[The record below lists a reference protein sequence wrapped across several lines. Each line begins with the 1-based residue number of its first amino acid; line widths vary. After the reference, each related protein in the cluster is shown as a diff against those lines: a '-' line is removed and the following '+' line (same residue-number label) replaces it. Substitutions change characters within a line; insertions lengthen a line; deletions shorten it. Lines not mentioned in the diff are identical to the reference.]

1 MTVFDFAWL
10 IIVFP
15 ALGVIFNSFF
25 STRFKDQVASY
36 VAIAASG
43 LSFLMSVIVL
53 IALMSL
59 PPESRSINVQ
69 LYTWVA
75 SGNFHLE
82 VGLLID
88 PLSATMLM
96 VVTFVGTL
104 IHIYSVGYM
113 RGDPRYRR
121 FFVYMNLFM
130 ASMLILVLGNSFVT
144 MFVGWEGVGLCS
156 YLLIGFWFEKEA
168 NSNAANKAFIVNR
181 VGDFGFTLGM
191 FLTFITVGS
200 LQYKE
205 VFEAAEHG
213 EPAVVAAATAITLLL
228 FVGAAGKSAQIPL
241 YIWLPDAMAGPT
253 PVSALIHAATMVT
266 AGVYMIARSHPL
278 FALAPTSQAVVAVVG
293 ALTAILAATIG
304 LAQFD
309 IKKVLAYST
318 ISQLGFMIS
327 AVGMGATVA
336 GIFHLGTH
344 AFFKALLFLGA
355 GSVIHAMEHGHHET
369 SNHKSQFSKKNRKRK
384 ARDKSQDAGHSPTS
398 EEHSFDPNDMRLMG
412 GLWKKMPWTFGTYL
426 IGALS
431 LAGFLPLAG
440 FWSKDEILAEA
451 FAKGIT
457 ERNPAFS
464 LAFWLLLIA
473 AFFTAFYMTRQ
484 VLMVFFGKP
493 RHAAAMLAPESPRV
507 MTYVLA
513 VLAFF
518 AAVAGLINIT
528 GTFTHWIEPEELFAG
543 LNLAVAGSSI
553 VVMLVGIGL
562 GYLVYRPRDARGPRG
577 VDDPLRAT
585 PVVGWLFANVLNRKY
600 WVDEIYGFLFIRPFK
615 RLANFLAYT
624 IDWRFWH
631 DWFHDSAIANTFK
644 VGARFLANPID
655 LGIIDGA
662 VNALARLIERLAEQ
676 LRQIQTGYVRNYAL
690 SVLLGVVIIVA
701 YFALR

>member
-1 MTVFDFAWL
+1 MTQVFNLAWL

-15 ALGVIFNSFF
+15 ALGVTFNAFF
-25 STRFKDQVASY
+25 STRFKQEIASY

-43 LSFLMSVIVL
+43 LAFLMSLLVL
-53 IALMSL
+53 FALMGL
-59 PPESRSINVQ
+59 PQEHRSVSVP
-69 LYTWVA
+69 LYTWLA

-82 VGLLID
+82 LGLLID
-88 PLSATMLM
+88 TLAATMLM

-104 IHIYSVGYM
+104 IHIYSIGYM
-113 RGDPRYRR
+113 HGDSRYRR
-121 FFVYMNLFM
+121 FFVYLNLFM
-130 ASMLILVLGNSFVT
+130 TSMLILVLGNSYVM

-168 NSNAANKAFIVNR
+168 NNNAAKKAFITNR
-181 VGDFGFTLGM
+181 VGDFGFLLGM
-191 FLTFITVGS
+191 FLIFVTVGS
-200 LQYKE
+200 LQYNQ
-205 VFEAAEHG
+205 VFEAAEQGH
-213 EPAVVAAATAITLLL
+213 VAMGVATAITLLL
-228 FVGAAGKSAQIPL
+228 FVGATGKSAQIPL

-278 FALAPTSQAVVAVVG
+278 FALAPTSQEVVAIVG

-318 ISQLGFMIS
+318 ISQLGFMVS

-355 GSVIHAMEHGHHET
+355 GSVIHAMEHGHHEAEHAQAHGP
-369 SNHKSQFSKKNRKRK
+369 SGQGSKKTQRH
-384 ARDKSQDAGHSPTS
+384 RDERP
-398 EEHSFDPNDMRLMG
+398 FDPNDMRLMG
-412 GLWKKMPWTFGTYL
+412 GLATKMPLTFWTYV
-426 IGALS
+426 IGAAALM
-431 LAGFLPLAG
+431 GIPPLAG

-451 FAKGIT
+451 FAKGMA
-457 ERNPAFS
+457 EGKPAFS
-464 LAFWLLLIA
+464 LAFWLLLAA

-493 RHAAAMLAPESPRV
+493 RHAAAELAPESPRV

-518 AAVAGLINIT
+518 AAVAGLINVT
-528 GTFTHWIEPEELFAG
+528 GAFTAWLEPEEHFAG
-543 LNLAVAGSSI
+543 LNLWVAGSSI
-553 VVMLVGIGL
+553 LVALMGIGL
-562 GYLVYRPRDARGPRG
+562 GYLIYRPRDARAPKG
-577 VDDPLRAT
+577 VDDPLRSL
-585 PVVGWLFANVLNRKY
+585 GILFTTLNAKY
-600 WVDEIYGFLFIRPFK
+600 WVDEAYGFLFIRPFK
-615 RLANFLAYT
+615 WLAQFLAYVV
-624 IDWRFWH
+624 DGRFWH
-631 DWFHDSAIANTFK
+631 DWFHDTVIAGTFK
-644 VGARFLANPID
+644 SGAEVLANPID

-662 VNALARLIERLAEQ
+662 VNGLAKVVRWCSAQ
-676 LRQIQTGYVRNYAL
+676 LRQVQTGYVRNYAL
-690 SVLLGVVIIVA
+690 SVLLGVVVIVA

>member
-15 ALGVIFNSFF
+15 AVGVIFNSFF
-25 STRFKDQVASY
+25 STRFKEEIASY

-43 LSFLMSVIVL
+43 LAFLMSLLVL
-53 IALMSL
+53 TALMGL
-59 PPESRSINVQ
+59 PPDERSVQ
-69 LYTWVA
+69 VPLYTWLA
-75 SGNFHLE
+75 SGNFRLE
-82 VGLLID
+82 FGLLID

-104 IHIYSVGYM
+104 IHIYSIGYM
-113 RGDPRYRR
+113 HGDSRYRR
-121 FFVYMNLFM
+121 FFVYLNLFM
-130 ASMLILVLGNSFVT
+130 TSMLILVLGNSYVM

-156 YLLIGFWFEKEA
+156 FLLIGFWFEKEA
-168 NSNAANKAFIVNR
+168 NANAAKKAFIANR
-181 VGDFGFTLGM
+181 VGDLGFSLGM
-191 FLTFITVGS
+191 FLIFVTIGS

-205 VFEAAEHG
+205 VFEAAAQGH
-213 EPAVVAAATAITLLL
+213 VAMGVATAITLLL
-228 FVGAAGKSAQIPL
+228 FIGATGKSAQIPL

-278 FALAPTSQAVVAVVG
+278 FALAPTSQEVVAVVG
-293 ALTAILAATIG
+293 ALTALFAATIG

-318 ISQLGFMIS
+318 ISQLGFMVS

-336 GIFHLGTH
+336 GIFHLATH

-355 GSVIHAMEHGHHET
+355 GSVIHAMEHGHHEAEHEHGP
-369 SNHKSQFSKKNRKRK
+369 SGQGSKKTQRH
-384 ARDKSQDAGHSPTS
+384 RDERP
-398 EEHSFDPNDMRLMG
+398 FDPNDMRLMG
-412 GLWKKMPWTFGTYL
+412 GLSTKMPLTFWTYVV
-426 IGALS
+426 GAAALMG
-431 LAGFLPLAG
+431 LPPLAG

-451 FAKGIT
+451 FAKGMT
-457 ERNPAFS
+457 DGNAAFAI
-464 LAFWLLLIA
+464 AFWLLLVA

-484 VLMVFFGKP
+484 VLMVFFGRP
-493 RHAAAMLAPESPRV
+493 RHAAAELAPESPRV

-518 AAVAGLINIT
+518 AAVAGLINIV
-528 GTFTHWIEPEELFAG
+528 GTFTHWLEPEELFAG
-543 LNLAVAGSSI
+543 LNLGVAGTSI
-553 VVMLVGIGL
+553 VVALLGIGL
-562 GYLVYRPRDARGPRG
+562 GYLVYRPRELPKG
-577 VDDPLRAT
+577 VDDPLRSLGLVFT
-585 PVVGWLFANVLNRKY
+585 TLNAKY
-600 WVDEIYGFLFIRPFK
+600 WVDEIYGFLFIKPFNW
-615 RLANFLAYT
+615 LSQFLADV

-631 DWFHDSAIANTFK
+631 DWFHDTVVAGAFK
-644 VGARFLANPID
+644 GGAQILANPID
-655 LGIIDGA
+655 LGVIDGA
-662 VNALARLIERLAEQ
+662 VNGLATGVRWCSAQ
-676 LRQIQTGYVRNYAL
+676 LRRIQTGYVRNYAL

>member
-1 MTVFDFAWL
+1 MTVLYFAWL
-10 IIVFP
+10 IIAFP
-15 ALGVIFNSFF
+15 AIGVIFNSFF
-25 STRFKDQVASY
+25 STRFKEEIASY

-43 LSFLMSVIVL
+43 LSFLMSLLVVV
-53 IALMSL
+53 ALMGL
-59 PPESRSINVQ
+59 APDERHIEIP
-69 LYTWVA
+69 LYTWVT
-75 SGNFHLE
+75 SGSFHLE
-82 VGLLID
+82 MGLLID
-88 PLSATMLM
+88 TLSATMLM

-104 IHIYSVGYM
+104 IHIYSIGYM
-113 RGDPRYRR
+113 HGDSRYRR
-121 FFVYMNLFM
+121 FFVYLNLFM
-130 ASMLILVLGNSFVT
+130 TSMLILVLGNSYVM

-168 NSNAANKAFIVNR
+168 NANAAKKAFIANR
-181 VGDFGFTLGM
+181 VGDLGFSLGM
-191 FLTFITVGS
+191 FLIFVTVGS

-205 VFEAAEHG
+205 VFEAAEKG
-213 EPAVVAAATAITLLL
+213 SVAMGAATAITLLL
-228 FVGAAGKSAQIPL
+228 FVGATGKSAQIPL

-278 FALAPTSQAVVAVVG
+278 FALAPSSQEVVALIG

-318 ISQLGFMIS
+318 ISQLGFMVS

-355 GSVIHAMEHGHHET
+355 GSVIHAMEHGHHEAEHEHGREGQGSKKT
-369 SNHKSQFSKKNRKRK
+369 QRHKSKL
-384 ARDKSQDAGHSPTS
+384 A
-398 EEHSFDPNDMRLMG
+398 FDPNDMRLMG
-412 GLWKKMPWTFGTYL
+412 GLSTRMPLTFWTYV
-426 IGALS
+426 IGAVALM
-431 LAGFLPLAG
+431 GIPPLAG

-451 FAKGIT
+451 FLKGV
-457 ERNPAFS
+457 EEGNPAFT
-464 LAFWLLLIA
+464 LAFWLLLAA

-484 VLMVFFGKP
+484 VLMVFMGKP
-493 RHAAAMLAPESPRV
+493 RHAAAKFAPESPRV

-518 AAVAGLINIT
+518 AAVAGFINVT
-528 GTFTHWIEPEELFAG
+528 GAFTAWLEPEEHFAG

-553 VVMLVGIGL
+553 LVALLGIGL
-562 GYLVYRPRDARGPRG
+562 GYLVYRPRELTER
-577 VDDPLRAT
+577 VDDPLRSLGLIFT
-585 PVVGWLFANVLNRKY
+585 VLNAKY

-615 RLANFLAYT
+615 GLAQFLAYV
-624 IDWRFWH
+624 IDWRVWH
-631 DWFHDSAIANTFK
+631 DWFHDTAIAGTFK
-644 VGARFLANPID
+644 GGAQFLANPID

-662 VNALARLIERLAEQ
+662 VNGMARGVGWCSAQ

>member
-1 MTVFDFAWL
+1 MTVLYFAWL
-10 IIVFP
+10 IIAFP
-15 ALGVIFNSFF
+15 AIGVIFNSFF
-25 STRFKDQVASY
+25 STRFKEEIASY

-43 LSFLMSVIVL
+43 LSFVMSLLVVIVL
-53 IALMSL
+53 IGL
-59 PPESRSINVQ
+59 PPEERHVEIP
-69 LYTWVA
+69 LYTWIT
-75 SGNFHLE
+75 SGNLHLE
-82 VGLLID
+82 FGLLID
-88 PLSATMLM
+88 TLSATMLM

-104 IHIYSVGYM
+104 IHIYSIGYM
-113 RGDPRYRR
+113 HGDSRYRR
-121 FFVYMNLFM
+121 FFVYLNLFM
-130 ASMLILVLGNSFVT
+130 TSMLILVLGNSYVM

-156 YLLIGFWFEKEA
+156 FLLIGFWFEKEA
-168 NSNAANKAFIVNR
+168 NANAAKKAFIANR

-191 FLTFITVGS
+191 FLIFVTVGS

-205 VFEAAEHG
+205 VFEAAESGH
-213 EPAVVAAATAITLLL
+213 VAMGVATAITLLL
-228 FVGAAGKSAQIPL
+228 FAGATGKSAQIPL

-278 FALAPTSQAVVAVVG
+278 FTLAPTSQQVVAVVG

-318 ISQLGFMIS
+318 ISQLGFMVS

-355 GSVIHAMEHGHHET
+355 GSVIHAMEHGHHEAE
-369 SNHKSQFSKKNRKRK
+369 HEHGHEGQGSKKTQRY
-384 ARDKSQDAGHSPTS
+384 KSKLA
-398 EEHSFDPNDMRLMG
+398 FDPNDMRLMG
-412 GLWKKMPWTFGTYL
+412 GLSAKMPITFWTYV
-426 IGALS
+426 IGAAALM
-431 LAGFLPLAG
+431 GIPFFAG

-451 FAKGIT
+451 FAKGMT
-457 ERNPAFS
+457 EGNPAFT
-464 LAFWLLLIA
+464 LAFWLLLAA

-493 RHAAAMLAPESPRV
+493 RHAAAKFAPESPRV

-518 AAVAGLINIT
+518 AAVAGFINVT
-528 GTFTHWIEPEELFAG
+528 GAFTAWLEPEEHYAG
-543 LNLAVAGSSI
+543 LNLAVAGTSI
-553 VVMLVGIGL
+553 LVALLGIGL
-562 GYLVYRPRDARGPRG
+562 GYRVYRPRELADG
-577 VDDPLRAT
+577 VDDPLRSLGLIFT
-585 PVVGWLFANVLNRKY
+585 TLNAKY
-600 WVDEIYGFLFIRPFK
+600 WMDEIYGILFIRPFK
-615 RLANFLAYT
+615 WLSQFLASV

-631 DWFHDSAIANTFK
+631 DWFHDVVIAGTFK
-644 VGARFLANPID
+644 WGAVKLANSID
-655 LGIIDGA
+655 LDIIDGS
-662 VNALARLIERLAEQ
+662 VNGMARVVRWCSAQ